1 MQHKVSVLTIVK
13 NAELTISKTI
23 ESLKLQNYKNLQY
36 IIIDGGSTDSTKKIV
51 ESHSDVVDVFISE
64 PDDGTSD
71 AVNKGLSYV
80 EGQYVVWIS
89 ADDWFGEN
97 FLHTAVDAL
106 TKSNADLFFGA
117 MSMHGPTGELIQT
130 VYQEKN
136 IKVCLSQG
144 QGINF
149 PTIMYKASYLKEI
162 GGLDLSLKYCNDLEW
177 LLRAYTISEP
187 ECVFSSEVTIHRA
200 DSGLV
205 SQNAR
210 SASIEVI
217 KLYRRY
223 GRSTAHLMSKL
234 VLREVLNLVR
244 FLRNYLGAK

>member
-1 MQHKVSVLTIVK
+1 
-13 NAELTISKTI
+13 
-23 ESLKLQNYKNLQY
+23 
-36 IIIDGGSTDSTKKIV
+36 
-51 ESHSDVVDVFISE
+51 
-64 PDDGTSD
+64 
-71 AVNKGLSYV
+71 
-80 EGQYVVWIS
+80 
-89 ADDWFGEN
+89 
-97 FLHTAVDAL
+97 
-106 TKSNADLFFGA
+106 

-162 GGLDLSLKYCNDLEW
+162 GGLELSLKYCNDLEW

-200 DSGLV
+200 DGGLV

-234 VLREVLNLVR
+234 VL
-244 FLRNYLGAK
+244 